1 MKICIVCGRLC
12 YGGAERVAVLWAN
25 AFRQSGHQVMVITNL
40 YEPITYKVEN
50 GVIVRNLVS
59 TNNNKIVKWLSSILN
74 IRKIVGEFQPEV
86 LVGVMATCSFVAK
99 ISTCGGDIPVIAT
112 EHNSF
117 ERPKSAPMSIFSKFF
132 KFKVNRIYDAV
143 TVLTKADEAFI
154 GNSLSNVH
162 VMPNPLALT
171 PLNVLATKKKYVL
184 AAGRLDE
191 WYTKGFDVLI
201 KAWGTMLRNE
211 EAKAQSGDSEIEE
224 LKEWKLKIAGRGN
237 ENSITYLK
245 KLCKDYGVEDSVEF
259 LGFVSDMKSL
269 YEKASVFVLSSRYE
283 GFGMVLIEAMSQGC
297 ACIACDYKGR
307 QSEIIQ
313 NENQGLCCEPDNV
326 DALVNA
332 LQRMIFDGNYRESVR
347 FNAIE
352 RSKFYSI
359 NNVVDRW
366 ESLFNNI
373 KPNRVS

>member
-1 MKICIVCGRLC
+1 MKILIISPTLN
-12 YGGAERVAVLWAN
+12 YGGAERVASLWADGFIDN
-25 AFRQSGHQVMVITNL
+25 GHSVLFITNINESQDFQTISQVVPL
-40 YEPITYKVEN
+40 TNASGNKVTRYIN
-50 GVIVRNLVS
+50 AIPRVRQYC
-59 TNNNKIVKWLSSILN
+59 K
-74 IRKIVGEFQPEV
+74 EFHPDIII
-86 LVGVMATCSFVAK
+86 GVMYVCSFVAK
-99 ISTCGGDIPVIAT
+99 ISSMRLNIPVIAT

-117 ERPKSAPMSIFSKFF
+117 ERPKSAPMSIINKLF
-132 KFKVNRIYDAV
+132 KYKVNRIYDAV

-307 QSEIIQ
+307 QREIIQ
-313 NENQGLCCEPDNV
+313 NESQGLCCEPDNV
-326 DALVNA
+326 DALVNT
-332 LQRMIFDGNYRESVR
+332 LQRMIFDDNYRESVR
-347 FNAIE
+347 PNAIE

-366 ESLFNNI
+366 ESLFNKI
-373 KPNRVS
+373 KSNSVS

>member
-1 MKICIVCGRLC
+1 MN
-12 YGGAERVAVLWAN
+12 YGGAERVASLWADGFIDNGHSVLFVTNINESQDFQTISQVVPLTN
-25 AFRQSGHQVMVITNL
+25 ASGNKVTRYINAIPRVRQ
-40 YEPITYKVEN
+40 YCK
-50 GVIVRNLVS
+50 
-59 TNNNKIVKWLSSILN
+59 
-74 IRKIVGEFQPEV
+74 EFHPDIII
-86 LVGVMATCSFVAK
+86 GVMYVCSFVAK
-99 ISTCGGDIPVIAT
+99 ISSMRLNIPVIAT

-117 ERPKSAPMSIFSKFF
+117 ERPKSAPMSIINKLF
-132 KFKVNRIYDAV
+132 KYKVNRIYDAV

-307 QSEIIQ
+307 QREIIQ
-313 NENQGLCCEPDNV
+313 NESQGLCCEPDNV
-326 DALVNA
+326 DVLVNT
-332 LQRMIFDGNYRESVR
+332 LQRMIFDDNYRESVR
-347 FNAIE
+347 PNAIE

-366 ESLFNNI
+366 ESLFNKI
-373 KPNRVS
+373 KSNSVS

>member
-1 MKICIVCGRLC
+1 MKILIISPTLN
-12 YGGAERVAVLWAN
+12 YGGAERVASLWADGFIDNGHSVLFVTNINESQDFQTISQVVPLTN
-25 AFRQSGHQVMVITNL
+25 ASGNKVTRYINAILRVRQ
-40 YEPITYKVEN
+40 YCK
-50 GVIVRNLVS
+50 
-59 TNNNKIVKWLSSILN
+59 
-74 IRKIVGEFQPEV
+74 EFHPDIII
-86 LVGVMATCSFVAK
+86 GVMYVCSFVAK
-99 ISTCGGDIPVIAT
+99 ISSMRLNIPVIAT

-117 ERPKSAPMSIFSKFF
+117 ERPKSAPMSIINKLF
-132 KFKVNRIYDAV
+132 KYKVNRIYDAV

-307 QSEIIQ
+307 QREIIQ
-313 NENQGLCCEPDNV
+313 NESQGLCCEPDNV
-326 DALVNA
+326 DALVNT
-332 LQRMIFDGNYRESVR
+332 LQRMIFDDNYRESVR
-347 FNAIE
+347 PNAIE

-359 NNVVDRW
+359 SNVVDRW
-366 ESLFNNI
+366 ESLFNKI
-373 KPNRVS
+373 KSNSVS